1 MTPRELH
8 NRVCARVLDVPV
20 PYSAI
25 IGHLS
30 CLVKL
35 SLLKEKCVIS
45 TSLTQNMM
53 VFKQVSQIL
62 PVFFMLSHT
71 DSPVPKI
78 MLLVEPVLLC
88 RAG

>member
-8 NRVCARVLDVPV
+8 NCVCARVLDVPV

-25 IGHLS
+25 IGHSS

-45 TSLTQNMM
+45 TSLTQNIV

-62 PVFFMLSHT
+62 RVFHAQSY
-71 DSPVPKI
+71 
-78 MLLVEPVLLC
+78 
-88 RAG
+88 R